1 MLDLN
6 SNRLK
11 HMGTVQGLQG
21 CVRLR
26 YALALLKPRT
36 PSKCS
41 SYLAQF
47 GAALQLMRV
56 RVGAGTCR
64 CTGTR

>member
-11 HMGTVQGLQG
+11 HIGTVQGLQG

-26 YALALLKPRT
+26 YACARSAETENP
-36 PSKCS
+36 
-41 SYLAQF
+41 F
-47 GAALQLMRV
+47 
-56 RVGAGTCR
+56 
-64 CTGTR
+64 